1 MRIQRLDDGD
11 FLVHIDCD
19 LRTISERRLFVTVD
33 KNGMPLHPEVMPLV
47 VKIARAQ
54 KMLEMLMSGQFKSRE
69 EIAESLGFSRSTA
82 AKIVSVAF
90 LSPEIVRRVV
100 KGTLPTNRVQ
110 KLLER
115 INNVPLWA
123 DQHAFLGIE

>member
-1 MRIQRLDDGD
+1 
-11 FLVHIDCD
+11 
-19 LRTISERRLFVTVD
+19 
-33 KNGMPLHPEVMPLV
+33 MPLHPKVMPLV

-54 KMLEMLMSGQFKSRE
+54 KMMEMLMSGQFKSRE

>member
-123 DQHAFLGIE
+123 DQQAFLGIE

>member
-33 KNGMPLHPEVMPLV
+33 KNGMPLHPEAMPLV